1 MSASFEFEWDGAK
14 AIFNLRK
21 HGVDFDEAMGVFLD
35 PLAMTRYDDE
45 HSESE
50 TRWVTLGRS
59 PAGMLLVVVHTFS
72 ESGPDSAL
80 VRLISARP
88 ATRQEHRQYEE
99 G

>member
-1 MSASFEFEWDGAK
+1 MSTSFEFEWDGAK

-59 PAGMLLVVVHTFS
+59 QPGCCWWLST
-72 ESGPDSAL
+72 PSAKADPIVL
-80 VRLISARP
+80 WCD
-88 ATRQEHRQYEE
+88 
-99 G
+99 